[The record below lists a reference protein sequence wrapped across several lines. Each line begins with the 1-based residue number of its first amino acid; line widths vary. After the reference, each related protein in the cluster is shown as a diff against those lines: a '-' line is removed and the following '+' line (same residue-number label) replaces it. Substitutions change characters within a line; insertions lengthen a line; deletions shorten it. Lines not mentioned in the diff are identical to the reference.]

1 MGQGLWDEARDILNS
16 LLARF
21 PNHPLVAAK
30 LRDVEAMSI
39 GEDAA
44 PSPGEAPVDIDDLG
58 EPMPT
63 DDEEYVTV
71 PPPMRGG
78 AAHPPGAAGPTRP
91 VVLLEK
97 PIEDSDAD
105 THYDLGLAYKEMG
118 LFDEAIKAFQKVLSV
133 SGREVQCHLMIGLCH
148 KEQGNL
154 SEAINQFKAGLYVD
168 PITLAEKFGLY
179 YEIGNAYEELEDPQE
194 ALYYYEMVLKKD
206 PGYRDVG
213 QRVQSIRTASGGNGT
228 GGGGKR
234 QSTLD
239 SETDSALDHLNHLK
253 R

>member
-1 MGQGLWDEARDILNS
+1 MRSTSPCRRRCAVR
-16 LLARF
+16 
-21 PNHPLVAAK
+21 PVA
-30 LRDVEAMSI
+30 
-39 GEDAA
+39 
-44 PSPGEAPVDIDDLG
+44 P
-58 EPMPT
+58 
-63 DDEEYVTV
+63 
-71 PPPMRGG
+71 
-78 AAHPPGAAGPTRP
+78 AGPTRP

-118 LFDEAIKAFQKVLSV
+118 LHDEAIKAFQKVLTV

-206 PGYRDVG
+206 PGYRDVA
-213 QRVQSIRTASGGNGT
+213 QRVQAIRAASGGNGT
-228 GGGGKR
+228 GGSGGGKR

-239 SETDSALDHLNHLK
+239 SETDSALDNLNHLK

>member
-1 MGQGLWDEARDILNS
+1 
-16 LLARF
+16 
-21 PNHPLVAAK
+21 
-30 LRDVEAMSI
+30 MSI

-78 AAHPPGAAGPTRP
+78 AERPPGAPTRP

-148 KEQGNL
+148 REQGNL